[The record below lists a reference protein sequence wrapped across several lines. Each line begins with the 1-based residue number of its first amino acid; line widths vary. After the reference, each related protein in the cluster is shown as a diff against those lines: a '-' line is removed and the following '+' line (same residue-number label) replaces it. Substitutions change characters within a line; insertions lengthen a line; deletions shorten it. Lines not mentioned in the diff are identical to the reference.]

1 MQIYTWA
8 TLPADTFRN
17 ISAAAIVVLLVVVL
31 LFNLTA
37 IIMRNRLRK
46 SL

>member
-1 MQIYTWA
+1 
-8 TLPADTFRN
+8 LPADTFRN

-31 LFNLTA
+31 SFNLTA
-37 IIMRNRLRK
+37 IILRNRLRK